1 MWRCSVSPSRSAG
14 FAATEAGPV
23 EGLRALAHG
32 HEPVEE
38 VERSANRWNLDTG
51 ADIRRLNRLSLLEAS
66 APELRSWTF
75 DVDEG

>member
-1 MWRCSVSPSRSAG
+1 M
-14 FAATEAGPV
+14 
-23 EGLRALAHG
+23 HG

-51 ADIRRLNRLSLLEAS
+51 AGIRRLNRLSLLEAS

-75 DVDEG
+75 DVVGGDGPTSAWFGCLNRPGFFAGGSLD